1 MIDGEIYSVE
11 GYPKCVFAYCKRGGF
26 YTSYYIGV
34 HSGGTIDISRS
45 DRIYAMHGNRRA
57 ILANETQRERFR
69 SILERS
75 GYKWNKANKL
85 IIKNGEI
92 IKI

>member
-11 GYPKCVFAYCKRGGF
+11 GYPNCVFAYCERGGF
-26 YTSYYIGV
+26 STAFYIGV
-34 HSGGTIDISRS
+34 HSSGTIGISERYCI
-45 DRIYAMHGNRRA
+45 RGMHGNSRA
-57 ILANETQRERFR
+57 VLANETQRERFR

-75 GYKWNKANKL
+75 GYKWNQANKL

>member
-11 GYPKCVFAYCKRGGF
+11 GYPNCVFAYCKRGGF
-26 YTSYYIGV
+26 STAFYIGV
-34 HSGGTIDISRS
+34 HSSGTIGISQS
-45 DRIYAMHGNRRA
+45 DLIYGMHGNLQA

-69 SILERS
+69 SILERN
-75 GYKWNKANKL
+75 GYKWNQANKL

>member
-11 GYPKCVFAYCKRGGF
+11 GYPNCVFAYCKRGGF
-26 YTSYYIGV
+26 STSFYIGV
-34 HSGGTIDISRS
+34 YSNDTIGISR
-45 DRIYAMHGNRRA
+45 RNFIFAMHGNRQTV
-57 ILANETQRERFR
+57 LANETQRERFR

-85 IIKNGEI
+85 IIKNGGI